1 MDIGIMLKSLQD
13 PLGLPFYPVVFQ
25 ILMVVM
31 FGFHILFINFA
42 VGASFLAFFGFL
54 KRGNE
59 RWKMLSGAMSKAATA
74 NISIGVLLGV
84 APLLFV
90 QTIYDPMWYS
100 SNMIFAS
107 WVIAFVL
114 ILIIGYSLTYVF
126 YFRSGKSKGGS
137 IALVGMLA
145 FALIILA
152 GIIMHVLGY
161 MSLQPEKWLSWY
173 ASGGN
178 VDTSG
183 NTIHTFQLSRFLHFI
198 APSLAMAGILL
209 MLYGWYFKG
218 REDMD
223 GDYLRWAAKLGANL
237 ALIFTIIQMAIGIWW
252 LFRIPAGFKFY
263 YNPFFIVSA
272 VIALGFLVHL
282 IIARNNPFKYAV
294 RIAVWALLTI
304 LAMSFAREAL
314 RMAYL
319 KPYGYSIFDY
329 KLNIDWGS
337 TILFFATFL
346 IGSSIAAYFIAIV
359 YQAGRLKGKYT
370 ASPVME
376 KWGKLCILLLVL
388 WILFVAGYGIGLSVK
403 LYL

>member
-54 KRGNE
+54 KRGDD

-145 FALIILA
+145 FALIVLA

-183 NTIHTFQLSRFLHFI
+183 NTIHTFQLSRFLHFM

-223 GDYLRWAAKLGANL
+223 GAYLQWAAKLGANL
-237 ALIFTIIQMAIGIWW
+237 ALIFTIIQMAVGLWW
-252 LFRIPAGFKFY
+252 LFSIPAGFKFY

-272 VIALGFLVHL
+272 VLALGFLVHL
-282 IIARNNPFKYAV
+282 IIARKYPFKYAV

-304 LAMSFAREAL
+304 LSMSFAREAL

-388 WILFVAGYGIGLSVK
+388 WILFVAGYGIGLLVK